1 MHDLTLTPCHDF
13 SPQFREMLE
22 VRTDTSVLH
31 LTLAG
36 HGVSPVVSL
45 SVENQLFDVGAVLVN
60 EYCEKVFKVSHCSR
74 GDGAGYR
81 ATPGC
86 RTLSE

>member
-1 MHDLTLTPCHDF
+1 
-13 SPQFREMLE
+13 MLE

-60 EYCEKVFKVSHCSR
+60 EYCEKVFKVSHCSC

-86 RTLSE
+86 WTLSE